1 MTKSEMIIEASGTI
15 KAKVRSFFIKGRKI
29 IPARIGVK
37 LGGCGTIL
45 LNTSKEVKK
54 IIPLKKLILLF
65 YSTLGR

>member
-29 IPARIGVK
+29 IPARTGVK

-45 LNTSKEVKK
+45 LSTSKEVKK
-54 IIPLKKLILLF
+54 IIPLKKFILLF
-65 YSTLGR
+65 YSTLR